1 MHTHPIYSTVL
12 ASLADSR
19 LPAIDQNSATFFNR
33 VVIDEDYGGLALAD
47 EGERCATM
55 LSDNPCQVMIMSNH
69 GILVIGD
76 SVAQTFN
83 RLYYF
88 ERATETDV

>member
-1 MHTHPIYSTVL
+1 
-12 ASLADSR
+12 
-19 LPAIDQNSATFFNR
+19 
-33 VVIDEDYGGLALAD
+33 
-47 EGERCATM
+47 
-55 LSDNPCQVMIMSNH
+55 MSNH

>member
-1 MHTHPIYSTVL
+1 
-12 ASLADSR
+12 
-19 LPAIDQNSATFFNR
+19 
-33 VVIDEDYGGLALAD
+33 
-47 EGERCATM
+47 M